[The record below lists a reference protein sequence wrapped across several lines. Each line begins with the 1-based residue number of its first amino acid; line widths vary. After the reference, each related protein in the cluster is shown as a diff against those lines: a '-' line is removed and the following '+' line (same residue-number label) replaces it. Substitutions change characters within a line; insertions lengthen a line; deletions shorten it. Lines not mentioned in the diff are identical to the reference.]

1 MKKPERQTYFFAIVR
16 EHGGQGQPGRSLQLS
31 LFIRLRKYRSEA
43 GCCQDGSA
51 RIMSQ
56 KCNLKT
62 YNALQPIPDLENHET
77 WAPDTGRLERS
88 FVIIGLRRNPPEW
101 RYRLGVRT
109 EDSQS
114 SNPGSIPGSATS
126 PPLLAD
132 SKRDAESPNS
142 LVVVF

>member
-114 SNPGSIPGSATS
+114 YSGQPKYMVALIFVCFTFVGIGR
-126 PPLLAD
+126 LLWQWV
-132 SKRDAESPNS
+132 N
-142 LVVVF
+142 LG